1 MKDVD
6 TARVLSELVNAL
18 QRVTAQPAWNTVQEP
33 KAITFKL
40 EDLFSTPNSVL
51 ASAATEGDSPE
62 HGGNASE
69 MNSPDMA
76 AASFV
81 NSGVGDGLGET
92 ATPLA
97 PLREMSNHFSS
108 NKTCAEEGLQDVFT
122 MLQRLIDGTYSTAG
136 CAALACMG
144 QEIDKMITLM
154 KPVAL
159 IDMKAAAYMNSLCS
173 NIAAAKVSRM
183 QLNAPLVWDFVT
195 NTVQTYITDHP
206 VLYTA
211 LVAISNLSYLKDL
224 KLTRE
229 DCGMLSRLIYPVYTE
244 VHIVEVWAAMI
255 CNLTAHHPETVQ
267 VFLELGVVEVLE
279 RLVLYFGDEGRTVIR
294 CLQCLSNLSMG
305 FVTGHSPVLAE

>member
-1 MKDVD
+1 MKEVD
-6 TARVLSELVNAL
+6 TARVLSELVDAL
-18 QRVTAQPAWNTVQEP
+18 QRVNTQPRWNTVQELR
-33 KAITFKL
+33 AITFKL

-51 ASAATEGDSPE
+51 ASAATEDDAPA

-69 MNSPDMA
+69 MNSPDIA
-76 AASFV
+76 AASFD
-81 NSGVGDGLGET
+81 NSGAGDGLGET

-97 PLREMSNHFSS
+97 PLREMSDHFGK
-108 NKTCAEEGLQDVFT
+108 NKPYAEEGLQDVFT
-122 MLQRLIDGTYSTAG
+122 MLQRLIDGTHSTAG

-159 IDMKAAAYMNSLCS
+159 VDMRAAVYMNSLCS
-173 NIAAAKVSRM
+173 NIAAAKESRM
-183 QLNAPLVWDFVT
+183 QLHTALMWDFVK

-244 VHIVEVWAAMI
+244 VHLVEVWAAMI

-267 VFLELGVVEVLE
+267 VFLEIGVVEVLE
-279 RLVLYFGDEGRTVIR
+279 RLVLYFGEEGRTVIR
-294 CLQCLSNLSMG
+294 CLQSLSNLSMG
-305 FVTGHSPVLAE
+305 FITGHPPVLVE